1 MAQGV
6 SLEPH
11 MLSDFRQS
19 TKLYEEEIVVKKLIS
34 LLLISMMLS
43 MLVVGCGK
51 STEQTSEKVAKV
63 PVPGVTDTAIQ
74 VGSIG
79 DYSGPTVATQVGFTA
94 GIRNYIQLTN
104 ENGGVNG
111 RKIEMHFEDD
121 QYNPSKTLSAFQKL
135 IDNGTFAILGQAGS
149 SNYAAI
155 ASQITEQKIPLF
167 GPMSTDDMEINNPYT
182 FNVALSVSDQTRLWV
197 KYALANYKGPGKPK
211 LAFFTLNIADTPEME
226 ASLKAAAD
234 ANGMPI
240 VLSEKFPAAT
250 TDMSGLVTK
259 AKQAG
264 ANYIV
269 MYGVTG
275 QYISV
280 LQNLVRQGMPDVT
293 LLAALMG
300 TISAIPETAGE
311 AASKNYFALHSMVP
325 YPNPGVGMDELKQ
338 FAEKHNLKPDLL
350 SDMQFLYGWTLGKLF
365 VEGLKN
371 AGKDLTRDSFMKA
384 VEGIKNFD
392 TGGLSGPVTFGA
404 NNRYSTMPGRFYKYD
419 FSKKQYVPATDWMYA
434 K

>member
-1 MAQGV
+1 
-6 SLEPH
+6 
-11 MLSDFRQS
+11 
-19 TKLYEEEIVVKKLIS
+19 VKKLIS

-43 MLVVGCGK
+43 VLVFGCGK
-51 STEQTSEKVAKV
+51 STEQTSAPVV
-63 PVPGVTDTAIQ
+63 NVPGVTDTTIN

-79 DYSGPTVATQVGFTA
+79 DFSGPTVATQAGFFA

-104 ENGGVNG
+104 DNGGVNG

-149 SNYAAI
+149 SNFAAI
-155 ASQITEQKIPLF
+155 SSQITEQKIPLF
-167 GPMSTDDMEINNPYT
+167 GPMSTDNMQIENPYT
-182 FNVALSVSDQTRLWV
+182 FNVALSVSDQNRLWV

-226 ASLKAAAD
+226 AALKAAAE
-234 ANGMPI
+234 ANGMTI
-240 VLSEKFPAAT
+240 VLTEKFPAAT

-280 LQNLVRQGMPDVT
+280 LQNEMRQGISEVP
-293 LLAALMG
+293 LLTALMG
-300 TISAIPETAGE
+300 TISSIPETAGQ
-311 AASKNYFALHSMVP
+311 AASQNYFAVHSIVP
-325 YPNPGVGMDELKQ
+325 YPNPGAGMDELKQ
-338 FAEKHNLKPDLL
+338 YAEKYNVKQELL
-350 SDMQFLYGWTLGKLF
+350 SDMQYLYGWTLAKLF
-365 VEGLKN
+365 VVGLKN

-392 TGGLSGPVTFGA
+392 TGGLSGPVTFGV
-404 NNRYSTMPGRFYKYD
+404 NNRYAIMPGRFYKYD
-419 FSKKQYVPATDWMYA
+419 FSKKQFVPASDWMYA
-434 K
+434 Q